1 MKDNYTIRCNC
12 HTYVTLEWNGNFI
25 FCLDNDMMYMETI
38 IEKVEKRTGMKF
50 SEIHVKGNDQDF
62 DGLRFLNG
70 GFKKAHDIFG
80 R

>member
-1 MKDNYTIRCNC
+1 MKDNYTIRCTC

-50 SEIHVKGNDQDF
+50 SEIPVEGNDQDF